1 MSNKIWIIILIISLF
16 LIAASGYNIVKL
28 YREYQAGI
36 DEYEELEQYVL
47 VEEPAEALEDT
58 QTDSK
63 INVSLQINHPVLEAM
78 NPDYC
83 GWLYYEPLKISYPI
97 VRGQDNEYYV
107 KHTFEGEENKSG
119 AIFMDSYNWPDYGDY
134 NTFIY
139 GHNMRNRTMFGS
151 LKKLLNDEE
160 KIVENNPYFYVFTEE
175 KAYMYEIFAVY
186 NTKSDSD
193 TYHLIHSKEEQ
204 EANIAHIKEKATW
217 LSDKEI
223 KSEDKIVTLST
234 CYGVQTKNR
243 TVVQGVLVVAEDR

>member
-1 MSNKIWIIILIISLF
+1 MSNKIWAIIMVISL
-16 LIAASGYNIVKL
+16 LLVAVSGYNVVKL
-28 YREYQAGI
+28 YQEYQAGI
-36 DEYEELEQYVL
+36 EEYEDLGQFVF
-47 VEEPAEALEDT
+47 VEEPVAAPEDA

-63 INVSLQINHPVLEAM
+63 IKVSLRINHPVLEAM

-83 GWLYYEPLKISYPI
+83 GWLYYEPLEISYPI
-97 VRGQDNEYYV
+97 VRRQDNEYYT

-119 AIFMDSYNWPDYGDY
+119 AIFMDAYNWTDYADY

-139 GHNMRNRTMFGS
+139 GHNMRNKTMFGS

-193 TYHLIHSKEEQ
+193 TYNLIHSKEEQ
-204 EANIAHIKEKATW
+204 EANIAYIKEVATW
-217 LSDKEI
+217 MSDKEI
-223 KSEDKIVTLST
+223 KGEDKIVTLST
-234 CYGVQTKNR
+234 CYGVRTKNR
-243 TVVQGVLVVAEDR
+243 TVVQGVLIAMEDR